1 MNYLLKTLR
10 ALSEVPRFF
19 FPTRQPRL
27 IMTLLVKNE
36 EAMIERNLQFHKQMG
51 IDGFIVTDNNSS
63 DGTMRI
69 LEKYKQKG
77 WILEIIEEQ
86 ATGYE
91 QKRWVDRMVEKAKC
105 DYKADWVINADAD
118 EFWYARS
125 GNLKNELSKTH
136 SNVVR
141 CPWQNMFPEDGIPF
155 WQWKHHVV
163 PVPDYTP
170 YDLSPYAIY
179 ERRNKKVA
187 HRADGYIQISMGNHK
202 VAMFPRRT
210 MWSKDIVIYHF
221 TIRGRQQFID
231 KMVQGGRELEKH
243 EGKHGGRHWRY
254 FYELYKQG
262 KLEAEYERVIG
273 LNTYDQLCRDGYIKE
288 CLSLEQ
294 IQHEYSPCD

>member
-1 MNYLLKTLR
+1 MNYILKTLR
-10 ALSEVPRFF
+10 AIAEAPRFF
-19 FPTRQPRL
+19 CRPRQPRL

-51 IDGFIVTDNNSS
+51 VDGFIVTDNNSS

-77 WILEIIEEQ
+77 WILEIIEEK

-91 QKRWVDRMVEKAKC
+91 QKRWVDRMVEKAKRL
-105 DYKADWVINADAD
+105 YKADWIINADAD

-125 GNLKNELSKTH
+125 GSLKNELSATRA
-136 SNVVR
+136 NVVR
-141 CPWQNMFPEDGIPF
+141 CPWQNMFPEDGLPF
-155 WQWKHHVV
+155 WKWTHHVC
-163 PVPDYTP
+163 PVPDYAP

-210 MWSKDIVIYHF
+210 IWSEDIVIYHF

-254 FYELYKQG
+254 FYDLYKQG

-273 LNTYDQLCRDGYIKE
+273 LNSYDKLCRDGYIKP
-288 CLSLEQ
+288 CAPLEQ
-294 IQHEYSPCD
+294 IQQDFSPCD

>member
-1 MNYLLKTLR
+1 MNYILKTLR
-10 ALSEVPRFF
+10 AIAEVPRFF
-19 FPTRQPRL
+19 CHPRQPRL

-51 IDGFIVTDNNSS
+51 VDGFIVTDNNSS

-77 WILEIIEEQ
+77 WILEIIEEK

-91 QKRWVDRMVEKAKC
+91 QKRWVDRMVEKAKRL
-105 DYKADWVINADAD
+105 YKADWIINADAD

-125 GNLKNELSKTH
+125 GSLKNELSATRA
-136 SNVVR
+136 NVVR
-141 CPWQNMFPEDGIPF
+141 CPWQNMFPEDGLPF
-155 WQWKHHVV
+155 WKWTHHVC
-163 PVPDYTP
+163 PVPDYAP

-210 MWSKDIVIYHF
+210 IWSEDIVIYHF

-254 FYELYKQG
+254 FYDLYKQG

-273 LNTYDQLCRDGYIKE
+273 LNSYDKLCRDGYIKP
-288 CLSLEQ
+288 CAPLEQ
-294 IQHEYSPCD
+294 IQQDFSPCD

>member
-1 MNYLLKTLR
+1 MNYILKTLR
-10 ALSEVPRFF
+10 AIAEAPRFF
-19 FPTRQPRL
+19 CRPRQPRL

-51 IDGFIVTDNNSS
+51 VDGFIVTDNNSS

-77 WILEIIEEQ
+77 WILEIIEEK

-91 QKRWVDRMVEKAKC
+91 QKRWVDRMVEKAKRL
-105 DYKADWVINADAD
+105 YKADWIINADAD

-125 GNLKNELSKTH
+125 GSLKNELSATRA
-136 SNVVR
+136 NVVR
-141 CPWQNMFPEDGIPF
+141 CPWQNMFPEDGLPF
-155 WQWKHHVV
+155 WKWTHHVC
-163 PVPDYTP
+163 PVPDYAP

-210 MWSKDIVIYHF
+210 IWSEDIVIYHF

-254 FYELYKQG
+254 FYDLYKQG

-273 LNTYDQLCRDGYIKE
+273 LNSYDKLCRDGYIKE
-288 CLSLEQ
+288 CPSLSELLKEK
-294 IQHEYSPCD
+294 I

>member
-1 MNYLLKTLR
+1 MNYILKTLR
-10 ALSEVPRFF
+10 AIAEAPRFF
-19 FPTRQPRL
+19 CRPRQPRL

-51 IDGFIVTDNNSS
+51 VDGFIVTDNNSS

-77 WILEIIEEQ
+77 WILEIIEEK

-91 QKRWVDRMVEKAKC
+91 QKRWVDRMVEKAKRL
-105 DYKADWVINADAD
+105 YKADWIINADAD

-125 GNLKNELSKTH
+125 GSLKNELSATRA
-136 SNVVR
+136 NVVR
-141 CPWQNMFPEDGIPF
+141 CPWQNMFPEDGLPF
-155 WQWKHHVV
+155 WKWTHHVC
-163 PVPDYTP
+163 PVPDYAP

-210 MWSKDIVIYHF
+210 IWSEDIVIYHF

-254 FYELYKQG
+254 FYDLYKQG

-273 LNTYDQLCRDGYIKE
+273 LNSYDKLRRDGYIKP
-288 CLSLEQ
+288 CAPLEQ
-294 IQHEYSPCD
+294 IQQDFSPCD

>member
-1 MNYLLKTLR
+1 MNYILKTLR
-10 ALSEVPRFF
+10 AIAEVPRFF
-19 FPTRQPRL
+19 RRPRQPRL

-51 IDGFIVTDNNSS
+51 VDGFIVTDNNSS

-77 WILEIIEEQ
+77 WILEIIEEK

-91 QKRWVDRMVEKAKC
+91 QKRWVDRMVEKAKRL
-105 DYKADWVINADAD
+105 YKADWIINADAD

-125 GNLKNELSKTH
+125 GSLKNELSATRA
-136 SNVVR
+136 NVVR
-141 CPWQNMFPEDGIPF
+141 CPWQNMFPEDGLPF
-155 WQWKHHVV
+155 WKWTHHVC
-163 PVPDYTP
+163 PVPDYAP

-210 MWSKDIVIYHF
+210 IWSEDIVIYHF

-254 FYELYKQG
+254 FYDLYKQG

-273 LNTYDQLCRDGYIKE
+273 LNSYGKLCRDGYIKE
-288 CLSLEQ
+288 CPSLSELLKEK
-294 IQHEYSPCD
+294 I

>member
-1 MNYLLKTLR
+1 MNYILKTLR
-10 ALSEVPRFF
+10 AIVEVPRFF
-19 FPTRQPRL
+19 CRPRQPRL

-51 IDGFIVTDNNSS
+51 VDGFIVTDNNSS

-69 LEKYKQKG
+69 LEKYKQMG
-77 WILEIIEEQ
+77 WILEIIEEK

-91 QKRWVDRMVEKAKC
+91 QKRWVDRMVEKAKRL
-105 DYKADWVINADAD
+105 YKADWIINADAD

-125 GNLKNELSKTH
+125 GSLKNELSATRA
-136 SNVVR
+136 NVVR
-141 CPWQNMFPEDGIPF
+141 CPWQNMFPEDGLPF
-155 WQWKHHVV
+155 WKWTHHVC

-210 MWSKDIVIYHF
+210 IWSEDIVIYHF

-254 FYELYKQG
+254 FYDLYKQG

-273 LNTYDQLCRDGYIKE
+273 LNSYDKLCRDGYIKP
-288 CLSLEQ
+288 CAPLEQ
-294 IQHEYSPCD
+294 IQQDFSPCD

>member
-1 MNYLLKTLR
+1 MNYILKTLR
-10 ALSEVPRFF
+10 ALAETHRFF
-19 FPTRQPRL
+19 CRPQHPRL

-51 IDGFIVTDNNSS
+51 VDGFIVTDNNSS

-77 WILEIIEEQ
+77 WILEIIEET

-91 QKRWVDRMVEKAKC
+91 QKRWVDRMVEKAKR
-105 DYKADWVINADAD
+105 DYNADWVINADAD

-125 GNLKNELSKTH
+125 GSLKNELAST
-136 SNVVR
+136 SANVVR
-141 CPWQNMFPEDGIPF
+141 CPWQNMFPEDGLPF
-155 WQWKHHVV
+155 WEWTQHVQ

-179 ERRNKKVA
+179 ERQNKKVA

-210 MWSKDIVIYHF
+210 VWSEDIVIYHF

-231 KMVQGGRELEKH
+231 KMVQGGKELEKH

-262 KLEAEYERVIG
+262 KLDAEYERVIG
-273 LNTYDQLCRDGYIKE
+273 LNAYDQLRKDGFIKD
-288 CLSLEQ
+288 CQPLSALLKDFT
-294 IQHEYSPCD
+294 PCD

>member
-1 MNYLLKTLR
+1 MNYILKTLR
-10 ALSEVPRFF
+10 AIAEAPRFF
-19 FPTRQPRL
+19 CRPRQPRL

-51 IDGFIVTDNNSS
+51 VDGFIVTDNNSS

-77 WILEIIEEQ
+77 WILEIIEEK

-91 QKRWVDRMVEKAKC
+91 QKRWVDRMVEKAKRL
-105 DYKADWVINADAD
+105 YKADWIINADAD

-125 GNLKNELSKTH
+125 GSLKNELSATRA
-136 SNVVR
+136 NVVR
-141 CPWQNMFPEDGIPF
+141 CPWQNMFPEDGLPF
-155 WQWKHHVV
+155 WKWTHHVC
-163 PVPDYTP
+163 PVPDYAP

-210 MWSKDIVIYHF
+210 IWSEDIVIYHF

-254 FYELYKQG
+254 FYDLYKQG

-273 LNTYDQLCRDGYIKE
+273 LNAYDQLCRDGYIKE
-288 CLSLEQ
+288 CMSLEQ
-294 IQHEYSPCD
+294 LQQEFSSCD

>member
-1 MNYLLKTLR
+1 MNYILKTLR
-10 ALSEVPRFF
+10 ALAETHRFF
-19 FPTRQPRL
+19 CRPQHPRL

-36 EAMIERNLQFHKQMG
+36 EVMIERNLQFHKQMG
-51 IDGFIVTDNNSS
+51 VDGFIVTDNNSS

-77 WILEIIEEQ
+77 WILEIIEET

-91 QKRWVDRMVEKAKC
+91 QKRWVDRMVEKAKR
-105 DYKADWVINADAD
+105 DYNADWVINADAD

-125 GNLKNELSKTH
+125 GSLKNELAST
-136 SNVVR
+136 SANVVR
-141 CPWQNMFPEDGIPF
+141 CPWQNMFPEDGLPF
-155 WQWKHHVV
+155 WEWTQHVC

-179 ERRNKKVA
+179 ERQNKKVA

-210 MWSKDIVIYHF
+210 VWSEDIVIYHF

-231 KMVQGGRELEKH
+231 KMVQGGKELEKH

-262 KLEAEYERVIG
+262 KLDAEYERVIG
-273 LNTYDQLCRDGYIKE
+273 LNAYDQLRKDGFIKD
-288 CLSLEQ
+288 CQPLSALLKDFT
-294 IQHEYSPCD
+294 PCD

>member
-1 MNYLLKTLR
+1 MNYILKTLR
-10 ALSEVPRFF
+10 ALSEVHRFF
-19 FPTRQPRL
+19 CRPRNPRL

-51 IDGFIVTDNNSS
+51 VDGFIVTDNNSS
-63 DGTMRI
+63 DGTMQI
-69 LEKYKQKG
+69 LEKYKEKG
-77 WILEIIEEQ
+77 WILEIIEEK

-91 QKRWVDRMVEKAKC
+91 QKRWVDRMVEKAKR
-105 DYKADWVINADAD
+105 DYNADWVINADAD

-125 GNLKNELSKTH
+125 GSLKNELTMTRA
-136 SNVVR
+136 NVIR
-141 CPWQNMFPEDGIPF
+141 CPWQNMFPEDGVPF
-155 WQWKHHVV
+155 WEWKHHVC

-170 YDLSPYAIY
+170 YNLSPYAIY
-179 ERRNKKVA
+179 ERQNKKVA

-210 MWSKDIVIYHF
+210 VWSEDIVIYHF

-231 KMVQGGRELEKH
+231 KMVQGGKELEKH
-243 EGKHGGRHWRY
+243 ENKSRGRHWRY

-273 LNTYDQLCRDGYIKE
+273 LNAYDKLRQDGFIKD
-288 CLSLEQ
+288 CQPLSALLKEFT
-294 IQHEYSPCD
+294 PCD

>member
-36 EAMIERNLQFHKQMG
+36 EAMLERNLHFHKQMG
-51 IDGFIVTDNNSS
+51 VDGFIVTDNNSS

-125 GNLKNELSKTH
+125 GNLKNELSKTR

-210 MWSKDIVIYHF
+210 VWSKDIVIYHF

-273 LNTYDQLCRDGYIKE
+273 LNSYDKLSQDGYIKE
-288 CLSLEQ
+288 CISLEQ
-294 IQHEYSPCD
+294 IQSEYSPCD